1 MKLSTRAR
9 YGSRALTEL
18 ALVYPDGTLS
28 IRNMAEKQQVSPKY
42 LAQIMRALKT
52 SGLVTSV
59 RGMHGGFA
67 LARKPEDVTLK
78 EVYKVLEGTF
88 APVECVDNPE
98 SCTMQESCPTR
109 DTWVEMMQAMESVL
123 ERTTMQDLADR
134 AKSKSKSIAAMY
146 HI

>member
-28 IRNMAEKQQVSPKY
+28 IKDMAEKQQMSPKY
-42 LAQIMRALKT
+42 LEQIMRSLKT

-78 EVYKVLEGTF
+78 EVYKALEGTF
-88 APVECVDNPE
+88 APVECVDHPE
-98 SCTMQESCPTR
+98 SCTMQKSCPTR
-109 DTWVEMMQAMESVL
+109 DTWIEMMQAMEGVL
-123 ERTTMQDLADR
+123 ERTTVQDLADR
-134 AKSKSKSIAAMY
+134 VKSKSKSTAAMY